1 MLVKAQPTE
10 LILSVPLSP
19 SQLQLS
25 LWETRSAPSVPL
37 AGEQLVP
44 SFCCGSPGYQKKL
57 FSEKKL
63 VVYALI
69 IAVCGGFSSEAVQ
82 GKEKQASA
90 SGGKPLGTN
99 CKDKSR
105 QTLVLL
111 VRVG

>member
-10 LILSVPLSP
+10 LVFSVPLSP

-25 LWETRSAPSVPL
+25 LRENRSAPSVPL

-44 SFCCGSPGYQKKL
+44 SFCCGSPRNQKKP
-57 FSEKKL
+57 FSERKV

-69 IAVCGGFSSEAVQ
+69 IVCGGFSSEAVQ
-82 GKEKQASA
+82 GKEKQAPA

-105 QTLVLL
+105 QTLALL